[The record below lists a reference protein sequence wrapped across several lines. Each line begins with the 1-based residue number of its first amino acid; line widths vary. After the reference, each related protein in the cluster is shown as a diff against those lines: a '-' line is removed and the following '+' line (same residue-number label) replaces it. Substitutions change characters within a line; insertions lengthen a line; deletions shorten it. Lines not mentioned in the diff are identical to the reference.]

1 MKFAFVFFDKAKF
14 ADFGKKM
21 WILAELKGV
30 CHVIFIFSGFFL
42 DKA

>member
-21 WILAELKGV
+21 WILAELKECV
-30 CHVIFIFSGFFL
+30 M
-42 DKA
+42 